1 MALWG
6 GRFEG
11 ESDPRFQAINDSLSV
26 DWRLVQEDIEGSIAW
41 AEALEHAGVLS
52 PDETGRTV
60 AALKEIADHA
70 AAEPRAVGDARDEDV
85 HAWVEAQLIE
95 RVGALGK
102 KLHTG
107 RSRNDQVATD
117 LRLWTRR
124 QVSARQVEIRS
135 AQQALL
141 RLAEREPEAML
152 PGYTH
157 LQRAQPVLLAHW
169 CLAYFEMLQRDHERL
184 GDAAARLD
192 RCPLGS
198 GALAGTSYP
207 VDRQALAEALG
218 FAGPTLN
225 SLDAVSDRDFV
236 VEVLSA
242 AALCGVHLSRLAEDL
257 IFYASDEAGFVE
269 LDDSVTSGSSLLPHK
284 KNPDALE
291 LIRGKAGR
299 LLGSLV
305 SILVTLKGLPL
316 AYNKDLQEDKVP
328 LFDAMDSLALCLK
341 VMPPILDRL
350 RFCPDKAAAAVE
362 RSYSNAV
369 DLADYLVAK
378 GVPFR
383 QAHATVGQ
391 IVRHAIRRGLT
402 LDELPVEEMT
412 ELSPEIGA
420 DIGEFIA
427 ARHSMSRRN
436 VIGGTSPSQVAEA
449 RRCAEAR
456 LDESLSASGEPLGAV
471 RQVT

>member
-6 GRFEG
+6 GRFDG
-11 ESDPRFQAINDSLSV
+11 QSDPIFRAINDSLPF
-26 DWRLVQEDIEGSIAW
+26 DCRLVQEDIEGSIAW
-41 AEALEHAGVLS
+41 AGALRDAGVLT
-52 PDETGRTV
+52 PDETTRTV
-60 AALKEIADHA
+60 AALVEIAELAKA
-70 AAEPRAVGDARDEDV
+70 APEAVRDAGDEDV
-85 HAWVEAQLIE
+85 HAWVEARLIE
-95 RVGALGK
+95 RVGDLGK

-124 QVSARQVEIRS
+124 EVMERQAEIRG
-135 AQQALL
+135 AQEALL
-141 RLAEREPEAML
+141 RLAERERDAVL

-184 GDAAARLD
+184 GDASKRLS

-207 VDRQALAEALG
+207 IDRDALAEALG

-236 VEVLSA
+236 VEVLA
-242 AALCGVHLSRLAEDL
+242 AVALCSVHLSRLAEDL
-257 IFYASDEAGFVE
+257 VFYASDEAGFVE
-269 LDDSVTSGSSLLPHK
+269 LDDSVTSGSSLLPQK

-305 SILVTLKGLPL
+305 SVLVTLKGLPL

-328 LFDAMDSLALCLK
+328 LFDAMDNLSLGLK
-341 VMPPILDRL
+341 VIPPILDRL
-350 RFCPDKAAAAVE
+350 RFHHDKAAAAVDG
-362 RSYSNAV
+362 SYANAV
-369 DLADYLVAK
+369 DLADYLVAR

-383 QAHATVGQ
+383 EAHTISGQ
-391 IVRHAIRRGLT
+391 VVQRALHQGLT
-402 LDELPVEEMT
+402 LDELPLDDMT
-412 ELSPEIGA
+412 KVSPQIKA
-420 DIGEFIA
+420 DIHAFIA
-427 ARHSMSRRN
+427 VRESLNKRN
-436 VIGGTSPSQVAEA
+436 VLGGTSPAQVVEA
-449 RRCAEAR
+449 KRCAGAR
-456 LDESLSASGEPLGAV
+456 L
-471 RQVT
+471 R